1 MPPLA
6 TRPSAHAHA
15 KGACSQNILRRMED
29 PAEAVQ
35 LFAEFLHILREWD
48 EADRLRTKSSAPE
61 NPSLSAHGS
70 ANRLPQVKQ

>member
-1 MPPLA
+1 
-6 TRPSAHAHA
+6 
-15 KGACSQNILRRMED
+15 MED